1 MVDHDEQ
8 HEALLDVKEAGAN
21 VAKLIDKKGD
31 LNLTRSIVTESQSSV
46 LHS

>member
-1 MVDHDEQ
+1 MVDHDDEQ
-8 HEALLDVKEAGAN
+8 HKALLDVREAGAN

-31 LNLTRSIVTESQSSV
+31 LNLTRSIVTEGSV